1 VTAGGAPETIE
12 HDVLVI
18 GAGGAGLRA
27 AIAASAAGVSVGV
40 VCKSLLGKAHTVMAE
55 GGVAAA
61 LANVDDRDSWKVH
74 FADTMRGGQYLND
87 PRMAELHAKEA
98 PDRVRELEAWGAL
111 FDRTKDGR
119 ILQRNFGGHAY
130 PRLAH
135 VGDRTGLEMIRTL
148 QDHGIHQGIT
158 FYMECTVTRLLTDGG
173 RVVGAFG
180 YERERGRFRVF
191 RAGAVVLATGGIGR
205 SFRITSNSWEY
216 TGDGQALAYD
226 AGAELVDMEFVQ
238 FHPTGMVWPPSVRGI
253 LVTEGVRGEG
263 GILLNKDGRRFM
275 FDDIPPAYQK
285 QTADNED
292 EGWRY
297 TQGDKSAR
305 RPPELLTRD
314 HVARCINREIK
325 AGRGSPHGGV
335 FLDIAWI
342 KQRIKN
348 APEHIK
354 KKLPG
359 MYHQFMELAGVDI
372 TEQPME
378 VGPTTHYMMGG
389 VRVDAETQMSTVSGL
404 YAAGECAAGLHGANR
419 LGGNSL
425 SDLLVFGK
433 RAGDHA
439 ARFSR
444 EQGKQRVV
452 PAAQVEAA
460 SRAALAPFE
469 RSAGDGNN
477 PYQVQHTLQEMM
489 QDLVGIV
496 RTRAE
501 MERALEGLAA
511 LQARESRVA
520 VTGNR
525 DYNPGWHTALDLA
538 SMLVVSEAIT
548 RSALARTESRGAHFR
563 DDHPQKDEAQ
573 GKVRHVVKR
582 GPDGTMRLERI
593 SVTPPSPELQRIIE
607 EQR

>member
-1 VTAGGAPETIE
+1 
-12 HDVLVI
+12 
-18 GAGGAGLRA
+18 
-27 AIAASAAGVSVGV
+27 
-40 VCKSLLGKAHTVMAE
+40 
-55 GGVAAA
+55 
-61 LANVDDRDSWKVH
+61 
-74 FADTMRGGQYLND
+74 
-87 PRMAELHAKEA
+87 
-98 PDRVRELEAWGAL
+98 
-111 FDRTKDGR
+111 
-119 ILQRNFGGHAY
+119 
-130 PRLAH
+130 
-135 VGDRTGLEMIRTL
+135 
-148 QDHGIHQGIT
+148 
-158 FYMECTVTRLLTDGG
+158 
-173 RVVGAFG
+173 
-180 YERERGRFRVF
+180 
-191 RAGAVVLATGGIGR
+191 
-205 SFRITSNSWEY
+205 
-216 TGDGQALAYD
+216 
-226 AGAELVDMEFVQ
+226 
-238 FHPTGMVWPPSVRGI
+238 
-253 LVTEGVRGEG
+253 
-263 GILLNKDGRRFM
+263 
-275 FDDIPPAYQK
+275 
-285 QTADNED
+285 
-292 EGWRY
+292 
-297 TQGDKSAR
+297 
-305 RPPELLTRD
+305 
-314 HVARCINREIK
+314 
-325 AGRGSPHGGV
+325 
-335 FLDIAWI
+335 
-342 KQRIKN
+342 
-348 APEHIK
+348 
-354 KKLPG
+354 
-359 MYHQFMELAGVDI
+359 
-372 TEQPME
+372 
-378 VGPTTHYMMGG
+378 